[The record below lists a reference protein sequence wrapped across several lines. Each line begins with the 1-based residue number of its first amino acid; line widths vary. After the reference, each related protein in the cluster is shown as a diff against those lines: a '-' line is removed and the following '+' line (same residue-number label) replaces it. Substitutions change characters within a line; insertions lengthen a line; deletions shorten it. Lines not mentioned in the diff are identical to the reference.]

1 MKYILLLSLLFLVG
15 CGVFQHRLPVPTGPA
30 VVTTAGLA
38 KTAFSLTGLIW
49 LGVVGLSIGA
59 AAYFFLPG
67 DHRLPMAT
75 MALGGSL
82 LVISLFIQSTLWL
95 LPWVFGFLLIVGGA
109 WLGMAVYRKAKLEK
123 LIQETT

>member
-30 VVTTAGLA
+30 AVTTAGLA

-59 AAYFFLPG
+59 AAYFCLPG
-67 DHRLPMAT
+67 DHRLPMAI

-95 LPWVFGFLLIVGGA
+95 LPWVFGAVLLMGVV
-109 WLGMAVYRKAKLEK
+109 WLGLRVYRKAKLER
-123 LIQETT
+123 LIEATT